1 MALTINRAQLVNLTL
16 EELQVTGVGQTPA
29 IEDYEKVD
37 GEVDGLLARLSG
49 EQVVSIQDDEA
60 IPVGLSEYLAEL
72 LAERC
77 ARSFGKPRDPAL
89 RAEMEARIRRIVA
102 SQPTYEPFTVTFY

>member
-1 MALTINRAQLVNLTL
+1 MAITINRAQLVNLAL

-29 IEDYEKVD
+29 QEDYDKVD
-37 GEVDGLLARLSG
+37 GEVDGFLARLAAD
-49 EQVVSIQDDEA
+49 QVVSIQDEDA
-60 IPVGLSEYLAEL
+60 IPLAIAEMLGEL

-77 ARSFGKPRDPAL
+77 NKSFGKPRDAQL

-102 SQPTYEPFTVTFY
+102 ANPTYEPAVGSYY